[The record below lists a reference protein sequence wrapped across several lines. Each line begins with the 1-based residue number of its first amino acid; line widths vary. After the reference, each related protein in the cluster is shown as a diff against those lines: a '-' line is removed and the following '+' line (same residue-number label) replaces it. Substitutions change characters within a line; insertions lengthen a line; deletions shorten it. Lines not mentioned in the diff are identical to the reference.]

1 MKIFHKRTCFSS
13 VPGYLQRQMEHF
25 EIGLSFGMIW
35 GEFVGCFYK
44 MFEIEQRQKDTH
56 SKEEPEN
63 LKQIYRLQIKR

>member
-1 MKIFHKRTCFSS
+1 
-13 VPGYLQRQMEHF
+13 MEHF

-63 LKQIYRLQIKR
+63 LK